1 MKILVVGS
9 GGREHAIVRALR
21 KSGRA
26 EEIFVLPGNG
36 GMKDDATLVP
46 IGAKDIPAI
55 MEFAAANKVDYA
67 VVAPDDPLVLGAVDA
82 LESVG
87 VPCFG
92 PRKNAAIIEGSKAF
106 SKELMKN
113 TAYRPRSTKLST
125 TSRSR
130 VPILTL
136 CPRTGKSSS
145 RRTGLRSARAS
156 SSRKTARKRRRR
168 RSR

>member
-55 MEFAAANKVDYA
+55 TEFAAANKVDYA

-82 LESVG
+82 LG
-87 VPCFG
+87 GNPMADAFG
-92 PRKNAAIIEGSKAF
+92 LVAMVAMTPLIAIQSLALVYAFKTRKLEKAAAVRPETEIIDF
-106 SKELMKN
+106 D
-113 TAYRPRSTKLST
+113 
-125 TSRSR
+125 
-130 VPILTL
+130 
-136 CPRTGKSSS
+136 
-145 RRTGLRSARAS
+145 
-156 SSRKTARKRRRR
+156 
-168 RSR
+168 